1 MEELS
6 EKMTI
11 ERRNRMTIMRTTT
24 FIFSIFIVGMVEM
37 MVAGIMNLMSNDLN
51 VSEPIVGQLVTLYAI
66 TFAIA
71 GPILVKL
78 TNKFAARPLLLIT
91 LLIFI
96 IGNLI
101 IAIAPNFSVLVI
113 GRILSSAAASLIV
126 VKTLALT
133 ALLTSPQNRGKMI
146 GIVYSGFSG
155 ANVLGVPIGTII
167 GDWVGWRF
175 TFVFIVVIS
184 VIVGILMYIY
194 IPVSKHNEDVT
205 QATSSNHHQ
214 TQSRIL
220 SLSEITKYLCITFLL
235 LVANSVTFIYINPLM
250 LSNGHTLSFVSIVL
264 LINGIAGVM
273 GTSMGGFLSDKLTSK
288 YWLTIATTIF
298 IVMMLLLNLVLPG
311 TILLLFTI
319 FIWNVMQ
326 WSTNPAVQSG
336 VIEHVDGDTSQV
348 MSWNMSSLNAGI
360 GIGGIVGGLVVSKIS
375 IHATT
380 YVTAIIAFLALI
392 IIISLKPRAKYA
404 NKVVNND

>member
-1 MEELS
+1 
-6 EKMTI
+6 
-11 ERRNRMTIMRTTT
+11 MTIMRTTT

-51 VSEPIVGQLVTLYAI
+51 VSEAVVGQLVTLYAI

-78 TNKFAARPLLLIT
+78 TNKFNARPLLLIT
-91 LLIFI
+91 LFVFI

-101 IAIAPNFSVLVI
+101 IAVAPNFSILVI

-167 GDWVGWRF
+167 GDCIGWRF
-175 TFVFIVVIS
+175 TFVFIVAIS

-194 IPVSKHNEDVT
+194 IPVSKESKATT
-205 QATSSNHHQ
+205 QTASSNNQ
-214 TQSRIL
+214 TQSRVL
-220 SLSEITKYLCITFLL
+220 RPLEIGKYLCITFLL

-288 YWLTIATTIF
+288 YWLTIATIIF
-298 IVMMLLLNLVLPG
+298 IAMMLVLNLVLPG
-311 TILLLFTI
+311 TMLLLLTI

-336 VIEHVDGDTSQV
+336 VIEHVAGDTSQV

-360 GIGGIVGGLVVSKIS
+360 GIGGIVGGLVVSKMS
-375 IHATT
+375 VHATT
-380 YVTAIIAFLALI
+380 YVTAIIAFVALV
-392 IIISLKPRAKYA
+392 IIISLKPRAKY
-404 NKVVNND
+404 VNESVNHN

>member
-1 MEELS
+1 
-6 EKMTI
+6 
-11 ERRNRMTIMRTTT
+11 MTIMRTTT

-51 VSEPIVGQLVTLYAI
+51 VSEPVIGQLVTLYAI

-78 TNKFAARPLLLIT
+78 TNKFNARPLLLIT
-91 LLIFI
+91 LFVFI

-101 IAIAPNFSVLVI
+101 IAIAPNFTILVI

-167 GDWVGWRF
+167 GDWIGWRF

-194 IPVSKHNEDVT
+194 IPVSKENKATT
-205 QATSSNHHQ
+205 QTASSNNQ
-214 TQSRIL
+214 TLSRVL
-220 SLSEITKYLCITFLL
+220 RPFEIGKYLCITFLL

-311 TILLLFTI
+311 TILLLLTI

-336 VIEHVDGDTSQV
+336 VIEHVAGDTSQV

-360 GIGGIVGGLVVSKIS
+360 GIGGIVGGLVVSKMS
-375 IHATT
+375 VHATT
-380 YVTAIIAFLALI
+380 YVTAIIAFVALI

-404 NKVVNND
+404 NETVNNK

>member
-1 MEELS
+1 
-6 EKMTI
+6 
-11 ERRNRMTIMRTTT
+11 MTIMRTTT

-51 VSEPIVGQLVTLYAI
+51 VSEPVVGQLVTLYAI

-78 TNKFAARPLLLIT
+78 TNKFNARPLLLIT
-91 LLIFI
+91 LFVFI

-101 IAIAPNFSVLVI
+101 IAVAPNFTILVI

-167 GDWVGWRF
+167 GDWIGWRF

-194 IPVSKHNEDVT
+194 IPLSKENKATT
-205 QATSSNHHQ
+205 QTSSSHNQ
-214 TQSRIL
+214 TLSRVL
-220 SLSEITKYLCITFLL
+220 RPFEIGKYLCITFLL

-298 IVMMLLLNLVLPG
+298 IAMMLLLNLVLPG
-311 TILLLFTI
+311 TILLLLTI

-336 VIEHVDGDTSQV
+336 VIEHVAGDTSQV

-360 GIGGIVGGLVVSKIS
+360 GIGGIVGGLVVSKMNV
-375 IHATT
+375 HATT
-380 YVTAIIAFLALI
+380 YVTAIIAFVALI

-404 NKVVNND
+404 NESVNNN